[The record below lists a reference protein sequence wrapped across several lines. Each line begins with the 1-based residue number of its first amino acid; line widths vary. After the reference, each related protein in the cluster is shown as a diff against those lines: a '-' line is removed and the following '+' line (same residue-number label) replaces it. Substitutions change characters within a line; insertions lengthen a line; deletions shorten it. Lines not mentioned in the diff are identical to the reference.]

1 MEGKYSIA
9 HISALLAEPAR
20 VAMLVTLLDG
30 TSRPASEL
38 AAAAKV
44 SLPGASMHLAK
55 LSEGRLLQMTRFGRH
70 RYYRLAGPEVAAAVE
85 AMGTLSSFVRP
96 TKLAPDAGMPPMRI
110 ARTCYDHLAG
120 ELAVSVCEA
129 LQSRGCLDRSTFM
142 LNEVGEVF
150 LSDLGIDFGP
160 LKANRKRPLVRK
172 CLDWTERRFHIA
184 GSLGAALLGL
194 FRQRSWLKRQPGS
207 RLVTI
212 TNEGKRAFR
221 DIFEVQIR

>member
-1 MEGKYSIA
+1 MEGKHPIA
-9 HISALLAEPAR
+9 YISALLADPAR
-20 VAMLVTLLDG
+20 VAMIMTLLDG

-55 LSEGRLLQMTRFGRH
+55 LSAGRLLKMTRFGRH
-70 RYYRLAGPEVAAAVE
+70 RYYCLAGPEVAAAIE
-85 AMGTLSSFVRP
+85 ALGTLSCFVRP
-96 TKLAPDAGMPPMRI
+96 TKLPPDAALPPMRI

-129 LQSRGCLDRSTFM
+129 LQSRGCLDRNTFA
-142 LNEVGEVF
+142 LNQAGEVF

-184 GSLGAALLGL
+184 GTLGAALLVL
-194 FRQRSWLKRQPGS
+194 FRQRSWLKRQPDS

-212 TNEGKRAFR
+212 TDQGKQAFR
-221 DIFEVQIR
+221 DIFEVQIN

>member
-1 MEGKYSIA
+1 MEGKYPIA
-9 HISALLAEPAR
+9 YISALLADPAR
-20 VAMLVTLLDG
+20 VAMIMTLLDG

-55 LSEGRLLQMTRFGRH
+55 LSAGRLLKMTRFGRH
-70 RYYRLAGPEVAAAVE
+70 RYYCLAGPEVAAAIE
-85 AMGTLSSFVRP
+85 ALGTLSCFVRP
-96 TKLAPDAGMPPMRI
+96 TKLPLDAALPPMRI

-129 LQSRGCLDRSTFM
+129 LQSRGCLDRNTFA
-142 LNEVGEVF
+142 LNQAGEVF

-184 GSLGAALLGL
+184 GTLGAALLVL
-194 FRQRSWLKRQPGS
+194 FRQRSWLKRQPDS

-212 TNEGKRAFR
+212 TDEGKQAFR
-221 DIFEVQIR
+221 DIFEVQIN

>member
-1 MEGKYSIA
+1 MEGKYPIA
-9 HISALLAEPAR
+9 HISALLADPAR
-20 VAMLVTLLDG
+20 VAIIVTLLDG

-38 AAAAKV
+38 AAAARV

-55 LSEGRLLQMTRFGRH
+55 LFEGRLLKMTRFGRH

-85 AMGTLSSFVRP
+85 ALGTLSNFVRP
-96 TKLAPDAGMPPMRI
+96 TRLAPDAPMPPMRI

-129 LQSRGCLDRSTFM
+129 LQSRGCLDKDTFA
-142 LNEVGEVF
+142 LNQVGEVF

-172 CLDWTERRFHIA
+172 CLDWTERKFHLA
-184 GSLGAALLGL
+184 GSLGTALLGL
-194 FRQRSWLKRQPGS
+194 FRQRSWVKRQPGS

-212 TNEGKRAFR
+212 TKEGKQAFR
-221 DIFEVQIR
+221 DIFEIQIN